1 MNKNIIM
8 KKNNIKKRLL
18 INLFIFCIF
27 SFSAFSQNT
36 VENALKLYN
45 ERNYEDSINILEAL
59 NVKPSDLDAYLLL
72 IDNYIKLNNFSMAE
86 TLIADAER
94 YHSKNYRLF
103 ERKLTIELLN
113 NRNSEARTT
122 VNTIKNLDSKN
133 YLANYA
139 EGLLSERAGYYKTAM
154 SMYERARVIDRV
166 RPEATTAL
174 AYLYLAIGSNET
186 ALNLFNENMTNNP
199 RMAESYYHLANYRY
213 LNKQY
218 NAALDEI
225 NNALFYYT
233 NYNDAK
239 ILKANI
245 LISLNRY
252 DEAIAILEYMPDTS
266 FRNNYKYYYI
276 GSVYEGA
283 DNYVRAK
290 GAYINYLKTKPEDEL
305 GRLAYERVL
314 LHTNPTPDYERD
326 RAALY
331 YGNLASYYTRL
342 ADNVRAQAYLK
353 HMLRLNP
360 ANTYARLMLS
370 DVYRRMGLEEKSLE
384 ELEIAKNVNPEE
396 KSIIY
401 KYDSYKR
408 RLDKN
413 IVSKSWGIE
422 QYNIEKSGFTVAI
435 ADTIT
440 AQKDSP
446 MFLNTSLY
454 QTLSYVLPQFG
465 RFNVI
470 DMYTNYYETRDLY
483 RELNARNADYFLR
496 GSTFQN
502 DDTFTI
508 MLDLVDVK
516 SEKSITNFTIT
527 TRGREKMMGA
537 AVMAGRVI
545 NNSIPFYSKI
555 IKIHNDNIYINA
567 GKMQGV
573 SNNMNMLVY
582 NTTEPRTDL
591 ATRGYN
597 SSIGMI
603 KIITADENV
612 SLAKLIDG
620 RLLNKINL
628 NQIVMPY
635 ITNTSVQSTNM
646 Q

>member
-1 MNKNIIM
+1 M
-8 KKNNIKKRLL
+8 KKNIFKKRLL
-18 INLFIFCIF
+18 LSLFIFQIF
-27 SFSAFSQNT
+27 TFPAFSQNT

-45 ERNYEDSINILEAL
+45 ERNYEDSIRILEAID
-59 NVKPSDLDAYLLL
+59 VKPSDLDSYLLL
-72 IDNYIKLNNFSMAE
+72 IDNYIKLNNFVMAE

-94 YHSKNYRLF
+94 YHSRSYKLL
-103 ERKLTIELLN
+103 ERKLNIELIN

-122 VNTIKNLDSKN
+122 VSNIKKLDSKN
-133 YLANYA
+133 YIANYA
-139 EGLLSERAGYYKTAM
+139 EGVLSERSGYYKTAM
-154 SMYERARVIDRV
+154 SMYERARVINSARS
-166 RPEATTAL
+166 EATVAL
-174 AYLYLAIGSNET
+174 AYLHLANGDKE
-186 ALNLFNENMTNNP
+186 AAFRLFDENITNNP
-199 RMAESYYHLANYRY
+199 REAESYYHLANYYY
-213 LNKQY
+213 LNKDY
-218 NAALDEI
+218 NKSLTEV
-225 NNALFYYT
+225 NNALYYYT

-245 LISLNRY
+245 FISLNKY
-252 DEAIAILEYMPDTS
+252 DDAIAILEYMPDAGFKNES
-266 FRNNYKYYYI
+266 KYYYI
-276 GSVYEGA
+276 GNVYEGA
-283 DNYVRAK
+283 NNYVRAK
-290 GAYINYLKTKPEDEL
+290 NAYINYLRTKPDDEL

-314 LHTNPTPDYERD
+314 LRTNPTVDYERD

-353 HMLRLNP
+353 HMLKLNP

-384 ELEIAKNVNPEE
+384 ELEIARNVNPEE

-408 RLDKN
+408 KLDKN

-422 QYNIEKSGFTVAI
+422 QYNVEKPGFTVAI

-446 MFLNTSLY
+446 LFLNTSLY

-465 RFNVI
+465 RFNVLE
-470 DMYTNYYETRDLY
+470 MYTNYYETRDLY
-483 RELNARNADYFLR
+483 RELNNRNADYFLR
-496 GSTFQN
+496 GSAFQN
-502 DDTFTI
+502 NDTFTI

-516 SEKSITNFTIT
+516 SEKVITNFTVM
-527 TRGREKMMGA
+527 TRGREKIMGA
-537 AVMAGRVI
+537 AVMAGMVV
-545 NNSIPFYSKI
+545 NNSIPFYSKV

-567 GKMQGV
+567 GRMQGIT
-573 SNNMNMLVY
+573 NNMNLIIY
-582 NTTEPRTDL
+582 DTTTPRTDL
-591 ATRGYN
+591 ALRGYN
-597 SSIGMI
+597 SAIGMV

-635 ITNTSVQSTNM
+635 ITNTVKSTNTNAAAVN
-646 Q
+646 

>member
-1 MNKNIIM
+1 M
-8 KKNNIKKRLL
+8 KKNISKRRLL
-18 INLFIFCIF
+18 LNLLIFCIF

-36 VENALKLYN
+36 VENASKLYN
-45 ERNYEDSINILEAL
+45 DRNYEDSIRVLEAL

-72 IDNYIKLNNFSMAE
+72 IDNYIKLNNFNMAE

-94 YHSKNYRLF
+94 YHSRNYRLF
-103 ERKLTIELLN
+103 ERKLTIELIN

-122 VNTIKNLDSKN
+122 VNTIKKLDSKN

-139 EGLLSERAGYYKTAM
+139 EGVLSERAGYYKTAM
-154 SMYERARVIDRV
+154 SMYERARVINRV
-166 RPEATTAL
+166 RPEATIAL
-174 AYLYLAIGSNET
+174 AYLYLANGSNAI

-199 RMAESYYHLANYRY
+199 RMAESYYHLANYYY
-213 LNKQY
+213 LNRQY
-218 NAALDEI
+218 NSALEEVD
-225 NNALFYYT
+225 NSLFYYT

-245 LISLNRY
+245 FISLNRY
-252 DEAIAILEYMPDTS
+252 DDAIGILEYMPDTG
-266 FRNNYKYYYI
+266 FQNNAKYYYI
-276 GSVYEGA
+276 GNVYEGA
-283 DNYVRAK
+283 DNYTRAK
-290 GAYINYLKTKPEDEL
+290 NAYINYLRTKPDDEL

-314 LHTNPTPDYERD
+314 LNTNPTPDYERD

-408 RLDKN
+408 KLDKN
-413 IVSKSWGIE
+413 IISKSWGIE
-422 QYNIEKSGFTVAI
+422 QYNIETPGFTVAI

-440 AQKDSP
+440 AQKNSP

-465 RFNVI
+465 RFKVL
-470 DMYTNYYETRDLY
+470 DMYTNYYDTRDLY
-483 RELNARNADYFLR
+483 RELNNRNVDYFLR

-502 DDTFTI
+502 NDTFTI

-516 SEKSITNFTIT
+516 SEKVITNFTVM

-537 AVMAGRVI
+537 AVMAGRVV
-545 NNSIPFYSKI
+545 NNSIPFYSKV

-567 GKMQGV
+567 GKLQGIT
-573 SNNMNMLVY
+573 NNMNLIIY
-582 NTTEPRTDL
+582 DTTSPRTDL
-591 ATRGYN
+591 ASRGYN
-597 SSIGMI
+597 SAIGML

-620 RLLNKINL
+620 RLLNKVNL

-635 ITNTSVQSTNM
+635 ITNTTTQTTNTNAVN
-646 Q
+646 

>member
-1 MNKNIIM
+1 M
-8 KKNNIKKRLL
+8 KKNIFQRILSLSLL
-18 INLFIFCIF
+18 IFFIY

-36 VENALKLYN
+36 AENALKLYN
-45 ERNYEDSINILEAL
+45 ERNYEDSIRVLEAI
-59 NVKPSDLDAYLLL
+59 NVKPSDLDNYLLL
-72 IDNYIKLNNFSMAE
+72 IDNYIKLNNFNMAE

-94 YHSKNYRLF
+94 YHSRNYRLI
-103 ERKLTIELLN
+103 ERKLIIELIN

-122 VNTIKNLDSKN
+122 VNTIKRLDSKN

-139 EGLLSERAGYYKTAM
+139 EGILSERAGYYKTAM
-154 SMYERARVIDRV
+154 SLYERARVIDRV
-166 RPEATTAL
+166 RPEATVAL
-174 AYLYLAIGSNET
+174 AYLYLANGSNEA
-186 ALNLFNENMTNNP
+186 ALNLFDENIANNP
-199 RMAESYYHLANYRY
+199 RLAESYYHLANYYY

-218 NAALDEI
+218 NSALNEV
-225 NNALFYYT
+225 NNSLFYYT

-245 LISLNRY
+245 FISLNRY
-252 DEAIAILEYMPDTS
+252 DDAISILDYMPNAG
-266 FRNNYKYYYI
+266 FQNNAKYYYI
-276 GSVYEGA
+276 GNVYEGA
-283 DNYVRAK
+283 ENYIRAK
-290 GAYINYLKTKPEDEL
+290 NSYINYLRTKPEDEL

-342 ADNVRAQAYLK
+342 ADNIRSQAYLK

-360 ANTYARLMLS
+360 ANTFARLMLS

-384 ELEIAKNVNPEE
+384 ELEIARNVNPEE
-396 KSIIY
+396 KAIIY

-408 RLDKN
+408 KLDKN
-413 IVSKSWGIE
+413 IISKSWGIE
-422 QYNIEKSGFTVAI
+422 QYNIETPGFTVAI

-465 RFNVI
+465 RFKVL
-470 DMYTNYYETRDLY
+470 DMYTNYYDNRDLY
-483 RELNARNADYFLR
+483 RELNNRNVDYYLK
-496 GSTFQN
+496 GSVFQN
-502 DDTFTI
+502 NDTFTI

-516 SEKSITNFTIT
+516 NEMVVTNFTVM
-527 TRGREKMMGA
+527 TRGREKIMGA
-537 AVMAGRVI
+537 AVMAGRII
-545 NNSIPFYSKI
+545 NNTIPFYSKV
-555 IKIHNDNIYINA
+555 IKIHNDDIYINA
-567 GKMQGV
+567 GRLQGIT
-573 SNNMNMLVY
+573 NNMNLLIY
-582 NTTEPRTDL
+582 NTSSARTDL
-591 ATRGYN
+591 PSRGYN
-597 SSIGMI
+597 SAIGML

-620 RLLNKINL
+620 RLLNKVNL

-635 ITNTSVQSTNM
+635 ITNSSAQNTNNIIN
-646 Q
+646 

>member
-1 MNKNIIM
+1 M
-8 KKNNIKKRLL
+8 KKNISKRRLL
-18 INLFIFCIF
+18 LNLLIFCIF

-45 ERNYEDSINILEAL
+45 DRNYEDSIRVLEAL

-72 IDNYIKLNNFSMAE
+72 IDNYIKLNNFNMAE

-94 YHSKNYRLF
+94 YHSRNYRLF
-103 ERKLTIELLN
+103 ERKLTIELIN

-122 VNTIKNLDSKN
+122 VNTIKKLDSKN

-139 EGLLSERAGYYKTAM
+139 EGVLSERAGYYKTAM
-154 SMYERARVIDRV
+154 SMYERARVINRV
-166 RPEATTAL
+166 RPEATIAL
-174 AYLYLAIGSNET
+174 AYLYLANGSNAI

-199 RMAESYYHLANYRY
+199 RMAESYYHLANYYY
-213 LNKQY
+213 LNRQY
-218 NAALDEI
+218 NSALEEVD
-225 NNALFYYT
+225 NSLFYYT

-245 LISLNRY
+245 FISLNRY
-252 DEAIAILEYMPDTS
+252 DDAIGILEYMPDTG
-266 FRNNYKYYYI
+266 FQNNAKYYYI
-276 GSVYEGA
+276 GNVYEGA
-283 DNYVRAK
+283 DNYTRAK
-290 GAYINYLKTKPEDEL
+290 NAYINYLRTKPDDEL

-314 LHTNPTPDYERD
+314 LNTNPTPDYERD

-408 RLDKN
+408 KLDKN
-413 IVSKSWGIE
+413 IISKSWGIE
-422 QYNIEKSGFTVAI
+422 QYNIETPGFTVAI

-440 AQKDSP
+440 AQKNSP

-465 RFNVI
+465 RFKVL
-470 DMYTNYYETRDLY
+470 DMYTNYYDTRDLY
-483 RELNARNADYFLR
+483 RELNNRNVDYFLR

-502 DDTFTI
+502 NDTFTI

-516 SEKSITNFTIT
+516 SEKVITNFTVM

-537 AVMAGRVI
+537 AVMAGRVV
-545 NNSIPFYSKI
+545 NNSIPFYSKV

-567 GKMQGV
+567 GKLQGIT
-573 SNNMNMLVY
+573 NNMNLIIY
-582 NTTEPRTDL
+582 DTTSPRTDL
-591 ATRGYN
+591 ASRGYN
-597 SSIGMI
+597 SAIGML

-620 RLLNKINL
+620 RLLNKVNL

-635 ITNTSVQSTNM
+635 ITNTTTQTTNTNAVN
-646 Q
+646 

>member
-1 MNKNIIM
+1 M
-8 KKNNIKKRLL
+8 KKNIFGKRFLL
-18 INLFIFCIF
+18 SLFIFCIC
-27 SFSAFSQNT
+27 SFTAFSQNT

-45 ERNYEDSINILEAL
+45 SRNYEDSINMLESM

-86 TLIADAER
+86 TLIDDAQR

-103 ERKLTIELLN
+103 ERKLTIELIN

-139 EGLLSERAGYYKTAM
+139 EGVLSERAGYYKTAL

-166 RPEATTAL
+166 RPEATVAL
-174 AYLYLAIGSNET
+174 GYLYLANGSNET
-186 ALNLFNENMTNNP
+186 ALNLFNENVTNNP
-199 RMAESYYHLANYRY
+199 RMAESYYHVANYYY
-213 LNKQY
+213 LNKDY
-218 NAALDEI
+218 NYALDEV
-225 NNALFYYT
+225 NNSLFYYT

-239 ILKANI
+239 ILQANI
-245 LISLNRY
+245 YLALKRY
-252 DEAIAILEYMPDTS
+252 DDAIGILEYMPDTS
-266 FRNNYKYYYI
+266 FKNNDKYYYI

-283 DNYVRAK
+283 HNYVRAK
-290 GAYINYLKTKPEDEL
+290 NAYINYLRAKPEDEL

-314 LHTNPTPDYERD
+314 LHTNPTVDYERD

-342 ADNVRAQAYLK
+342 ADTVRSQAYLK

-360 ANTYARLMLS
+360 ANTYSRLMLS

-384 ELEIAKNVNPEE
+384 ELEIAKNVNPSE

-408 RLDKN
+408 KLDKN

-422 QYNIEKSGFTVAI
+422 QYNIDMPGFTVAI
-435 ADTIT
+435 SDTIT

-465 RFNVI
+465 RFKVL

-483 RELNARNADYFLR
+483 RELHSRNVDYFLR

-502 DDTFTI
+502 ADTFTI

-516 SEKSITNFTIT
+516 SEQVVTNFTVMT
-527 TRGREKMMGA
+527 KGREKIMGA

-545 NNSIPFYSKI
+545 NNSIPFYAKV

-567 GKMQGV
+567 GKLQGIT
-573 SNNMNMLVY
+573 NNMNLIIY
-582 NTTEPRTDL
+582 NTTTPRTDL
-591 ATRGYN
+591 ATKGYN
-597 SSIGMI
+597 SAIGMI
-603 KIITADENV
+603 KVITADENV

-620 RLLNKINL
+620 RLLNTINL

-635 ITNTSVQSTNM
+635 ITNRSATQSTNTNI
-646 Q
+646 

>member
-1 MNKNIIM
+1 M
-8 KKNNIKKRLL
+8 KKNIFKRRLSLSLL
-18 INLFIFCIF
+18 IFLIY

-36 VENALKLYN
+36 VENALKLYG
-45 ERNYEDSINILEAL
+45 ERKYEDSIRVLESI
-59 NVKPSDLDAYLLL
+59 NVKPSDLDTYLLL
-72 IDNYIKLNNFSMAE
+72 IDNYIKLNNFVMAE
-86 TLIADAER
+86 TLISDAER
-94 YHSKNYRLF
+94 YHSRNYRLF
-103 ERKLTIELLN
+103 ERKLNIELIN

-122 VNTIKNLDSKN
+122 ISTIKKLDSKN
-133 YLANYA
+133 YFANYA
-139 EGLLSERAGYYKTAM
+139 EGVLSERAGYYKTAM
-154 SMYERARVIDRV
+154 SMYERARVINRV
-166 RPEATTAL
+166 RPEATVAL
-174 AYLYLAIGSNET
+174 AYLYLAKGSNET
-186 ALNLFNENMTNNP
+186 ALNLFDENITNNP
-199 RMAESYYHLANYRY
+199 RLAESYYHLANYHY

-218 NAALDEI
+218 NSALDEV
-225 NNALFYYT
+225 NNSLFYYT
-233 NYNDAK
+233 NYSDAK

-245 LISLNRY
+245 FISMNKY
-252 DEAIAILEYMPDTS
+252 DDAIAILDYMPDTS
-266 FRNNYKYYYI
+266 FPNNSKYYYI
-276 GSVYEGA
+276 GNVYEGA
-283 DNYVRAK
+283 NNYLRAK
-290 GAYINYLKTKPEDEL
+290 NSYINYLRTKPEDEL

-331 YGNLASYYTRL
+331 YANLASYYSRL

-360 ANTYARLMLS
+360 ANTFARLMLS

-408 RLDKN
+408 KLDKN
-413 IVSKSWGIE
+413 IVSKSWGID
-422 QYNIEKSGFTVAI
+422 QYNIETPGFTVAI

-465 RFNVI
+465 RFKVLDI
-470 DMYTNYYETRDLY
+470 YTNYYDTRDLY
-483 RELNARNADYFLR
+483 RELNNRNVDYYLK

-502 DDTFTI
+502 NDTFTI

-516 SEKSITNFTIT
+516 SEKVITNFTVMT
-527 TRGREKMMGA
+527 KGREKIMGA
-537 AVMAGRVI
+537 AVMTGRVI
-545 NNSIPFYSKI
+545 NNIIPFYSKV

-567 GKMQGV
+567 GRRQGIT
-573 SNNMNMLVY
+573 NNMNLLIYDTVSAA
-582 NTTEPRTDL
+582 TDL
-591 ATRGYN
+591 ASIGYN
-597 SSIGMI
+597 SAIGML
-603 KIITADENV
+603 KVITADENV

-620 RLLNKINL
+620 RLLNKVNL

-635 ITNTSVQSTNM
+635 ITNTAAQSTNTNVIN
-646 Q
+646 

>member
-1 MNKNIIM
+1 M
-8 KKNNIKKRLL
+8 KKNISKKRLL
-18 INLFIFCIF
+18 LNLLIFCIF

-45 ERNYEDSINILEAL
+45 DRNYEDSIRVLEAL

-72 IDNYIKLNNFSMAE
+72 IDNYIKLNNFNMAE

-94 YHSKNYRLF
+94 YHSRNYRLF
-103 ERKLTIELLN
+103 ERKLTIELIN

-122 VNTIKNLDSKN
+122 VNTIKKLDSKN

-139 EGLLSERAGYYKTAM
+139 EGVLSERAGYYKTAM
-154 SMYERARVIDRV
+154 SMYERARVINRV
-166 RPEATTAL
+166 RPEATIAL
-174 AYLYLAIGSNET
+174 AYLYLANGSNAI

-199 RMAESYYHLANYRY
+199 RMAESYYHLANYYY
-213 LNKQY
+213 LNRQY
-218 NAALDEI
+218 NSALEEVD
-225 NNALFYYT
+225 NSLFYYT

-245 LISLNRY
+245 FISLNRY
-252 DEAIAILEYMPDTS
+252 DDAIGILEYMPDTG
-266 FRNNYKYYYI
+266 FQNNAKYYYI
-276 GSVYEGA
+276 GNVYEGA
-283 DNYVRAK
+283 DNYTRAK
-290 GAYINYLKTKPEDEL
+290 NAYINYLRTKPDDEL

-314 LHTNPTPDYERD
+314 LNTNPTPDYERD

-408 RLDKN
+408 KLDKN
-413 IVSKSWGIE
+413 IISKSWGIE
-422 QYNIEKSGFTVAI
+422 QYNIETPGFTVAI

-440 AQKDSP
+440 AQKNSP

-465 RFNVI
+465 RFKVLDI
-470 DMYTNYYETRDLY
+470 YTNYYDTRDLY
-483 RELNARNADYFLR
+483 RELNNRNVDYFLR

-502 DDTFTI
+502 NDTFTI

-516 SEKSITNFTIT
+516 SEKVITNFTIM

-545 NNSIPFYSKI
+545 NNSIPFYSKV
-555 IKIHNDNIYINA
+555 IKVHNDNIYINA
-567 GKMQGV
+567 GKLQGIT
-573 SNNMNMLVY
+573 NNMNLIIY
-582 NTTEPRTDL
+582 DTTSPRTDL
-591 ATRGYN
+591 ASRGYN
-597 SSIGMI
+597 SAIGML

-620 RLLNKINL
+620 RLLNKVNL

-635 ITNTSVQSTNM
+635 ITNTTTQTTNTNTAAN
-646 Q
+646 